1 LERKKLP
8 LYKQVKIIEDK
19 EKMKNPLYTAF
30 ILAQPMN
37 YISKLLVFFFVLLT
51 ACVNTDMKGVID
63 PSYRN
68 NLLIKKMIIKGID
81 MSLTEEAQLID
92 SFKKIARNY
101 DIDVINGMDVFP
113 KTREY
118 TLNEL
123 LRISQ
128 KYSADSILW
137 FFYEKKA
144 DSRYVPLGYSHSYA
158 SSYGNYTNMSTYF
171 IPGFYSEQ
179 RKISVTFKMIDAKNG
194 KTIWVADG
202 NSSGD
207 EDDFISYSD
216 LIDDISERALSELA
230 KKGLFKKKQ

>member
-1 LERKKLP
+1 MKK
-8 LYKQVKIIEDK
+8 
-19 EKMKNPLYTAF
+19 PLYTAF

-37 YISKLLVFFFVLLT
+37 YISKLLIFFFVLLT
-51 ACVNTDMKGVID
+51 SCVSTDMKGVID

-68 NLLIKKMIIKGID
+68 NLLIKKMIIKGTD

-92 SFKKIARNY
+92 SFKKIARDY

-137 FFYEKKA
+137 FFYEKRA
-144 DSRYVPLGYSHSYA
+144 NSRYVPLGYSHSYA
-158 SSYGNYTNMSTYF
+158 SSYGNYTDIGTYF
-171 IPGFYSEQ
+171 VPGFYAEQ
-179 RKISVTFKMIDAKNG
+179 RKIVVTFKMIDAKSG
-194 KTIWVADG
+194 KTIWIADG
-202 NSSGD
+202 SSSGN
-207 EDDFISYSD
+207 EDDFINFSD
-216 LIDDISERALSELA
+216 LIDDISERALSELE
-230 KKGLFKKKQ
+230 KERLLKKKE